1 MYIVNLTQPYSILIA
16 LLLTIFFVF
25 LGKELKK
32 SYLPLI
38 NLILFLVLISVHV
51 FQSIQLTDTYYK
63 LIATR
68 SLAIDAVMIFISY
81 FAYLWVDDIEAK
93 EKNKKSIDNSLD
105 WFWKKV

>member
-1 MYIVNLTQPYSILIA
+1 MYIVNFTQPTAVLVA
-16 LLLTIFFVF
+16 VLVTVLFVL
-25 LGKELKK
+25 LGKEFKK

-51 FQSIQLTDTYYK
+51 FQSIQLTDAAYK